1 MQADCRLGPFTT
13 EVSEILRLR
22 NPHNDPVAFKVTWPR
37 VYIHTHNAKRPKVKT
52 TAPKQYARTLGSEQ
66 FYLLTVLRRY
76 CVRPNSGRIEP
87 GQYVE
92 VSGMFMYCFDRYMLT
107 SHAVLLQAMKEDPPM
122 DAKCRDKFLVQS
134 VAVSADQEL
143 PNVTAIV
150 RSSFIS

>member
-1 MQADCRLGPFTT
+1 
-13 EVSEILRLR
+13 
-22 NPHNDPVAFKVTWPR
+22 
-37 VYIHTHNAKRPKVKT
+37 
-52 TAPKQYARTLGSEQ
+52 
-66 FYLLTVLRRY
+66 
-76 CVRPNSGRIEP
+76 
-87 GQYVE
+87 
-92 VSGMFMYCFDRYMLT
+92 MYCFDRYMLT